1 MLKYIFRRI
10 LIFIPTLFIIS
21 LLAFVISVNAPGD
34 PVEALFSGGEGGGSN
49 AGGVNERVER
59 EKSALRHR
67 LGLDLPLFYFTIGS
81 LATPDTFY
89 KVHDQSESASLSR
102 LINRYGNWPEISN
115 WSRSVKELRLIA
127 LKAVLPDTSSATEAE
142 VQTALVTKNTITE
155 QINSLLITD
164 DPVQI
169 KSKLDQISAASEAK
183 FWPSKFGYLLSETKA
198 CFEQMNNNTSVWK
211 NYIPVVNF
219 YGYNQYHRWI
229 FGDGN
234 WLTGKGAIDTEGV
247 IRGDFGIS
255 YSTKQSVTRTIKRAL
270 PWSVLMT
277 LLSVVFAYII
287 SLPIG
292 VYAAS
297 RKDSLFDRTSSVLL
311 FMLYSLPPFF
321 MGTLLLLLFANP
333 EVFNLLPANG
343 VKPVEGYP
351 DDAGFFEKV
360 SISLPYLI
368 LPLITY
374 TYSSLAFLSRQM
386 RVSMLEIVHQDFIR
400 TARAKGLSERTVI
413 WKHGVRN
420 ALLPIITVFSNIFP
434 AAIGGSVLL
443 EVIFGIPGMGREIFD
458 AIRSQDYPMIVCV
471 FTLSGFMTLVGYLVA
486 DILYAVADPRISYS
500 SK

>member
-59 EKSALRHR
+59 EKAALRHR

-81 LATPDTFY
+81 LASPDTLY

-102 LINRYGNWPEISN
+102 LISRYGNWPEISA
-115 WSRSVKELRLIA
+115 WSKSVKQLRINA
-127 LKAVLPDTSSATEAE
+127 LQVILPDTSTTPLAE
-142 VQTALVTKNTITE
+142 VQAAAAAKNTVTE
-155 QINSLLITD
+155 QITSLQITD
-164 DPVQI
+164 NPVQLN
-169 KSKLDQISAASEAK
+169 SKLEQISKATQAK
-183 FWPSKFGYLLSETKA
+183 YWPAGFRNQLAETRK
-198 CFEQMNNNTSVWK
+198 CFDAMNNNTTAWK
-211 NYIPVVNF
+211 NYIPVINF

-234 WLTGKGAIDTEGV
+234 WLTGSGAVDTEGV

-255 YSTKQSVTRTIKRAL
+255 YSSKQSVTRTIKRAL

-277 LLSVVFAYII
+277 LLSVVLAYII

-333 EVFNLLPANG
+333 EMFNLLPANG

-351 DDAGFFEKV
+351 EEAGFFEKI

-443 EVIFGIPGMGREIFD
+443 EVLFGIPGMGREIFD

-486 DILYAVADPRISYS
+486 DILYAVVDPRISYS